1 MRFRHPIA
9 QVAVMTVAS
18 LLIAVIAN
26 GFAGRT
32 RRLMLPGWY
41 PNALRVPPRAAETP
55 ATTSASATVETTT
68 TAQSP
73 LPGQPPMV
81 IPSTTIATATQTTV
95 DPVAPQPD
103 IEQSGNSATQ
113 QPATAAPIAPAAK
126 MAPATKAADLAKF
139 TPHPDKAYV
148 EISGDDAASLH
159 AAGVLFLDARRSS
172 VYEEGHI
179 AGSRSFSVWES
190 DIDDKVAALY
200 EERPD
205 PADQNKP
212 IVIYCSGGA
221 CEDSHMLAQKL
232 WGLQFNNVYVYK
244 DGFPDWQR
252 RTLPVR
258 TGATP

>member
-9 QVAVMTVAS
+9 QTAAIIVAS
-18 LLIAVIAN
+18 LLIAVVAN

-32 RRLMLPGWY
+32 RRLVLPGWY
-41 PNALRVPPRAAETP
+41 PNALRVPPRVAETKP
-55 ATTSASATVETTT
+55 AVIPPAATT
-68 TAQSP
+68 TA
-73 LPGQPPMV
+73 
-81 IPSTTIATATQTTV
+81 TIATATTATPPGVTTTIAERTVTIPTTTIAQTT
-95 DPVAPQPD
+95 
-103 IEQSGNSATQ
+103 TQ
-113 QPATAAPIAPAAK
+113 QPSNPPTQQPKTTPAPAK
-126 MAPATKAADLAKF
+126 TDLSQF
-139 TPHPDKAYV
+139 TPHPDKPYV
-148 EISGDDAASLH
+148 EITGDDARALFD
-159 AAGVLFLDARRSS
+159 ANTLFLDARRTS

-179 AGSRSFSVWES
+179 AGARSFSVWEA
-190 DIDDKVAALY
+190 DIDDKVTALY

-252 RTLPVR
+252 RNLPVR
-258 TGATP
+258 TGATR